1 MSSSDEGK
9 TKGRA
14 DAASSPNNPGTILSE
29 PSSSKFTADGVRD
42 YEKKRYR
49 GIDQRIVQARE
60 IRILKKIFRSVKGT
74 RPGPGPILDLPCGY
88 GRFSSFLLGQGL
100 GLVNTDL
107 SFHMVKRACQKIEE
121 AGGAVSGDGSV
132 PGPSPKHALGVVG
145 NAKQG
150 LPFRKD
156 VFPVVFSIRFFHHVH
171 DPPERETILGEFL
184 RVSSAWAVVSF
195 YRMNALHLF
204 QRRLRRLVNKS
215 RTRIKMIE
223 PGRFE
228 QEAEAAGFEVMKIYP
243 LIRGVHAYH
252 IALLKKP
259 SLD

>member
-1 MSSSDEGK
+1 MSSLRERK
-9 TKGRA
+9 TNGS
-14 DAASSPNNPGTILSE
+14 AAPITRPDDLCPGSQK

-60 IRILKKIFRSVKGT
+60 TRILKKIFRSIGGT
-74 RPGPGPILDLPCGY
+74 WSCPGWVLDLPCGY
-88 GRFSSFLLGQGL
+88 GRFSGFLQRQGL
-100 GLVNTDL
+100 AVVNSDL
-107 SFHMVKRACQKIEE
+107 SFHMVERACQKIEE
-121 AGGAVSGDGSV
+121 ARGSENGDGSV
-132 PGPSPKHALGVVG
+132 PGPSPQRALGVVG

-150 LPFRKD
+150 LPFRED

-171 DPPERETILGEFL
+171 DALDRARILREFF

-215 RTRIKMIE
+215 RTRIKMID

-228 QEAEAAGFEVMKIYP
+228 EEAQAAGFEVIRIYS
-243 LIRGVHAYH
+243 LFRGIHAYR
-252 IALLKKP
+252 IALLNKP
-259 SLD
+259 SSG

>member
-9 TKGRA
+9 TKESAG
-14 DAASSPNNPGTILSE
+14 AASSPNNPGTILPE
-29 PSSSKFTADGVRD
+29 PSSSKFTAAGVRD
-42 YEKKRYR
+42 YEKRRYR

-60 IRILKKIFRSVKGT
+60 IRILKKIFRSIERT
-74 RPGPGPILDLPCGY
+74 RSDLGPILDLPCGY
-88 GRFSSFLLGQGL
+88 GRFSNFLLGQGH
-100 GLVNTDL
+100 GLVNSDL
-107 SFHMVKRACQKIEE
+107 SFHMVKRARQKIEE
-121 AGGAVSGDGSV
+121 AGGPGSDAGSV
-132 PGPSPKHALGVVG
+132 PGSSPKQTLGVVG

-150 LPFRKD
+150 LPFRAG
-156 VFPVVFSIRFFHHVH
+156 VFPVVFSMRFFHHVH
-171 DPPERETILGEFL
+171 DPLDRETILREFL

-204 QRRLRRLVNKS
+204 QRRLRRLTKKS
-215 RTRIKMIE
+215 RTRIKMIS

-228 QEAEAAGFEVMKIYP
+228 KEAEASGFEVMRVYP
-243 LIRGVHAYH
+243 LIRGLHAYH

>member
-1 MSSSDEGK
+1 MSSLGERK
-9 TKGRA
+9 TKGSA
-14 DAASSPNNPGTILSE
+14 DAASSPNNPGTISSG
-29 PSSSKFTADGVRD
+29 PSSSKFTADGVKD
-42 YEKKRYR
+42 YEKRRYR

-60 IRILKKIFRSVKGT
+60 IRILKKIFRSIKGT
-74 RPGPGPILDLPCGY
+74 WSSPGPVLDLPCGY
-88 GRFSSFLLGQGL
+88 GRFSKFLLGQGL
-100 GLVNTDL
+100 RAVNSDL

-121 AGGAVSGDGSV
+121 AGGAESGAGRV
-132 PGPSPKHALGVVG
+132 PGPSSQHALGVVA

-150 LPFRKD
+150 LPFRD
-156 VFPVVFSIRFFHHVH
+156 DIFPVVFSIRFFHHVH
-171 DPPERETILGEFL
+171 DSLDRTTILGEFF

-195 YRMNALHLF
+195 YRMNAFHLF

-215 RTRIKMIE
+215 RTRIKMID

-228 QEAEAAGFEVMKIYP
+228 KEAEAAGFEVMRVYP
-243 LIRGVHAYH
+243 LIRGIHAYR